1 MQTKE
6 SKGTLIDVR
15 KIVED
20 KKFNLKKQVLDL
32 KRRGIIPKLAVILAN
47 DLDSSRIY
55 VRKKR
60 EMCSEL
66 GIEEVEYML
75 DSDTT
80 TDKVLEII
88 ERLNNDDSIHGI
100 LVQLPV
106 FKHLDERKIL
116 ESISPKKDID
126 GFHPLNIG
134 KLIMGSPNIVACTPR
149 GIMSIIDS
157 TGVDL
162 TSKTAVVVGR
172 SIIVGKPISALLLN
186 RDATVITCHSKTKN
200 LKKYT
205 KMADVLVVAAGVPH
219 LITKDM
225 VKNGALVVDV
235 GINRIAGKVVGD
247 VDTENVLD
255 VAKFVTPVPGGVGIT
270 TVISLLENLVDMTRK
285 VTKDTSLRGII

>member
-1 MQTKE
+1 MSEQ
-6 SKGTLIDVR
+6 KGILIDV
-15 KIVED
+15 KSIVEN
-20 KKFNLKKQVLDL
+20 KKIFLKKKVNEL
-32 KRRGIIPKLAVILAN
+32 KRNEIVPKLAVILAN
-47 DLDSSRIY
+47 DLDASKIY

-66 GIEEVEYML
+66 GVEEIEYML
-75 DSDTT
+75 DKDTT
-80 TDKVLEII
+80 TEKVLDII
-88 ERLNNDDSIHGI
+88 NRLNEDDSVHGI

-134 KLIMGSPNIVACTPR
+134 KLLMGKPEIVACTPR
-149 GIMSIIDS
+149 GIMSIIES

-172 SIIVGKPISALLLN
+172 SIIVGKPVSALLLN
-186 RDATVITCHSKTKN
+186 KNATVITCHSKTKN

-219 LITKDM
+219 LITSDM
-225 VKNGALVVDV
+225 VKKNAIVIDV
-235 GINRIAGKVVGD
+235 GINRIDGKIIGD

-255 VAKFVTPVPGGVGIT
+255 VAKYVTPVPGGVGIT
-270 TVISLLENLVDMTRK
+270 TVVSLLENLIDMASK
-285 VTKDTSLRGII
+285 

>member
-1 MQTKE
+1 MSEQ
-6 SKGTLIDVR
+6 KGILIDV
-15 KIVED
+15 KSIVEN
-20 KKFNLKKQVLDL
+20 KKLILKKKVNEL
-32 KRRGIIPKLAVILAN
+32 KRNDIVPKLAVILAN
-47 DLDSSRIY
+47 DLDASKIY

-66 GIEEVEYML
+66 GVEEIEYML
-75 DSDTT
+75 DKDTT
-80 TDKVLEII
+80 TEKVLEII
-88 ERLNNDDSIHGI
+88 NRLNEDNSVHGI

-134 KLIMGSPNIVACTPR
+134 KLLMGKPEIVACTPR
-149 GIMSIIDS
+149 GIMSIIES

-172 SIIVGKPISALLLN
+172 SIIVGKPVSALLLN
-186 RDATVITCHSKTKN
+186 KNATVITCHSKTKN

-219 LITKDM
+219 LITSDM
-225 VKNGALVVDV
+225 VKKNAIVIDV
-235 GINRIAGKVVGD
+235 GINRIDGKIIGD
-247 VDTENVLD
+247 VDTENVLN
-255 VAKFVTPVPGGVGIT
+255 VAKYLTPVPGGVGIT
-270 TVISLLENLVDMTRK
+270 TVISLLENLIDMASK
-285 VTKDTSLRGII
+285 

>member
-1 MQTKE
+1 MILMSGQ
-6 SKGTLIDVR
+6 KGILIDV
-15 KIVED
+15 KSIVEN
-20 KKFNLKKQVLDL
+20 KKLILKKKVNEL
-32 KRRGIIPKLAVILAN
+32 KRNGIVPKLAVILAN
-47 DLDSSRIY
+47 DLDASKIY

-66 GIEEVEYML
+66 GVEEIEYML
-75 DSDTT
+75 DKDTT
-80 TDKVLEII
+80 NEKVLDII
-88 ERLNNDDSIHGI
+88 NRLNEDDSVHGI

-116 ESISPKKDID
+116 EAISPKKDID

-134 KLIMGSPNIVACTPR
+134 KLLMGKPEIVACTPR
-149 GIMSIIDS
+149 GIMSIIES

-186 RDATVITCHSKTKN
+186 KNATVITCHSKTKN

-205 KMADVLVVAAGVPH
+205 KMADVLVVAVGIPH
-219 LITKDM
+219 LITSDM
-225 VKNGALVVDV
+225 VKKNAIVIDV
-235 GINRIAGKVVGD
+235 GINRIDGKVIGD

-255 VAKFVTPVPGGVGIT
+255 VARYVTPVPGGVGIT
-270 TVISLLENLVDMTRK
+270 TVVSLLENLIDMASK
-285 VTKDTSLRGII
+285 

>member
-1 MQTKE
+1 MIWMSEQ
-6 SKGTLIDVR
+6 KGILIDV
-15 KIVED
+15 KSIVEN
-20 KKFNLKKQVLDL
+20 KKIFLKKKVNEL
-32 KRRGIIPKLAVILAN
+32 KRNGIVPKLAVILAN
-47 DLDSSRIY
+47 DLDASKIY

-66 GIEEVEYML
+66 GVEEIEYML
-75 DSDTT
+75 DKDTT
-80 TDKVLEII
+80 TEKVLDII
-88 ERLNNDDSIHGI
+88 NRLNEDDSVHGI

-134 KLIMGSPNIVACTPR
+134 KLLMGKPEIVACTPR
-149 GIMSIIDS
+149 GIMSIIES

-162 TSKTAVVVGR
+162 TSKTAVVVVR
-172 SIIVGKPISALLLN
+172 SIIVGKPVSALFLN
-186 RDATVITCHSKTKN
+186 KNATVITCHSKTKN

-219 LITKDM
+219 LITSDM
-225 VKNGALVVDV
+225 VKKNAIVIDV
-235 GINRIAGKVVGD
+235 GINRIDGKIIGD

-255 VAKFVTPVPGGVGIT
+255 VAKYVTPVPGGVGIT
-270 TVISLLENLVDMTRK
+270 TVISLLENLIDMASK
-285 VTKDTSLRGII
+285 

>member
-6 SKGTLIDVR
+6 SKGTLIDVK

-60 EMCSEL
+60 EMCSEI

-106 FKHLDERKIL
+106 FKHLDERRIL
-116 ESISPKKDID
+116 EAISPKKDID

-205 KMADVLVVAAGVPH
+205 KMADVLIVAAGVPH

-225 VKNGALVVDV
+225 VKKGALVVDV

-247 VDTENVLD
+247 VDTESVLD

-270 TVISLLENLVDMTRK
+270 TVISLLENLVDMIK
-285 VTKDTSLRGII
+285 KDGR

>member
-106 FKHLDERKIL
+106 FKHLDERRIL

-200 LKKYT
+200 LRKYT

-235 GINRIAGKVVGD
+235 GINRIDGKVVGD
-247 VDTENVLD
+247 VDTESVLD

-270 TVISLLENLVDMTRK
+270 TVISLLENLVDMIK
-285 VTKDTSLRGII
+285 KDGR

>member
-1 MQTKE
+1 MSEQ
-6 SKGTLIDVR
+6 KGILIDV
-15 KIVED
+15 KSIVEN
-20 KKFNLKKQVLDL
+20 KKLILKKKVNEL
-32 KRRGIIPKLAVILAN
+32 KRNGIVPKLAVILAN
-47 DLDSSRIY
+47 DLDASKIY

-66 GIEEVEYML
+66 GVEEIEYML
-75 DSDTT
+75 DKDTT
-80 TDKVLEII
+80 TEKVLEII
-88 ERLNNDDSIHGI
+88 NRLNEDNSVHGI

-134 KLIMGSPNIVACTPR
+134 KLLMGKPEIVACTPR
-149 GIMSIIDS
+149 GIMSIIES

-172 SIIVGKPISALLLN
+172 SIIVGKPVSALLLN
-186 RDATVITCHSKTKN
+186 KNATVITCHSKTKN

-219 LITKDM
+219 LITSDM
-225 VKNGALVVDV
+225 VKKNAIVIDV
-235 GINRIAGKVVGD
+235 GINRIDGKIIGD
-247 VDTENVLD
+247 VDTENVLN
-255 VAKFVTPVPGGVGIT
+255 VAKYLTPVPGGVGIT
-270 TVISLLENLVDMTRK
+270 TVISLLENLIDMASKKK
-285 VTKDTSLRGII
+285 VG

>member
-1 MQTKE
+1 MIWMSEQ
-6 SKGTLIDVR
+6 KGILIDV
-15 KIVED
+15 KSIVEN
-20 KKFNLKKQVLDL
+20 KKIFLKKKVNEL
-32 KRRGIIPKLAVILAN
+32 KRNGIVPKLAVILAN
-47 DLDSSRIY
+47 DLDASKIY
-55 VRKKR
+55 VTKKR

-66 GIEEVEYML
+66 GVEEIEYML
-75 DSDTT
+75 DKDTT
-80 TDKVLEII
+80 TEKVLDII
-88 ERLNNDDSIHGI
+88 NRLNEDDSVHGI

-134 KLIMGSPNIVACTPR
+134 KLLMGKPEIVACTPR
-149 GIMSIIDS
+149 GIMSIIES

-172 SIIVGKPISALLLN
+172 SIIVGKPVSALLLN
-186 RDATVITCHSKTKN
+186 KNATVITCHSKTKN

-219 LITKDM
+219 LITSDM
-225 VKNGALVVDV
+225 VKKNAIVIDV
-235 GINRIAGKVVGD
+235 GINRIDGKIIGD

-255 VAKFVTPVPGGVGIT
+255 VAKYVTPVPGGVGIT
-270 TVISLLENLVDMTRK
+270 TVISLLENLIDMASK
-285 VTKDTSLRGII
+285 

>member
-1 MQTKE
+1 MSEQ
-6 SKGTLIDVR
+6 KGILIDV
-15 KIVED
+15 KSIVEN
-20 KKFNLKKQVLDL
+20 KKIFLKKKVNEL
-32 KRRGIIPKLAVILAN
+32 KRNGIVPKLAVILAN
-47 DLDSSRIY
+47 DLNASKIY

-66 GIEEVEYML
+66 GVEEIEYML
-75 DSDTT
+75 DKDTT
-80 TDKVLEII
+80 TEKVLDII
-88 ERLNNDDSIHGI
+88 NRLNEDDSVHGI

-134 KLIMGSPNIVACTPR
+134 KLLMGKPEIVACTPR
-149 GIMSIIDS
+149 GIMSIIES

-172 SIIVGKPISALLLN
+172 SIIVGKPVSALLLN
-186 RDATVITCHSKTKN
+186 KNATVITCHSKTKN

-219 LITKDM
+219 LITSDM
-225 VKNGALVVDV
+225 VKKNAIVIDV
-235 GINRIAGKVVGD
+235 GINRIDGKIIGD

-255 VAKFVTPVPGGVGIT
+255 VAKYVTPVPGGVGIT
-270 TVISLLENLVDMTRK
+270 TVISLLENLIDMASK
-285 VTKDTSLRGII
+285 

>member
-6 SKGTLIDVR
+6 SKGTLIDVK

-60 EMCSEL
+60 EMCSEI

-106 FKHLDERKIL
+106 FKHLDERRIL

-186 RDATVITCHSKTKN
+186 RDATVITCHSKTNN

-225 VKNGALVVDV
+225 VKKGALVVDV

-247 VDTENVLD
+247 VDTESVLD

-270 TVISLLENLVDMTRK
+270 TVISLLENLVDIIK
-285 VTKDTSLRGII
+285 KDGR

>member
-1 MQTKE
+1 MSEQ
-6 SKGTLIDVR
+6 KGILIDV
-15 KIVED
+15 KSIVEN
-20 KKFNLKKQVLDL
+20 KKIFLKKKVNEL
-32 KRRGIIPKLAVILAN
+32 KRNGIVPKLAVILAN
-47 DLDSSRIY
+47 DLDASKIY

-66 GIEEVEYML
+66 GVEEIEYML
-75 DSDTT
+75 DKDTT
-80 TDKVLEII
+80 TEKVLDII
-88 ERLNNDDSIHGI
+88 NRLNEDDSVHGI

-134 KLIMGSPNIVACTPR
+134 KLLMGKPEIVACTPR
-149 GIMSIIDS
+149 GIMSIIES

-172 SIIVGKPISALLLN
+172 SIIVGKPVSALLLN
-186 RDATVITCHSKTKN
+186 KNATVITCHSKTKN

-219 LITKDM
+219 LITSDM
-225 VKNGALVVDV
+225 VKKNAIVIDV
-235 GINRIAGKVVGD
+235 GINRIDGKIIGD

-255 VAKFVTPVPGGVGIT
+255 VAKYVTPVPGGVGIT
-270 TVISLLENLVDMTRK
+270 TVVSLLENLIDMASK
-285 VTKDTSLRGII
+285 

>member
-1 MQTKE
+1 MSEQ
-6 SKGTLIDVR
+6 KGILIDV
-15 KIVED
+15 KSIVEN
-20 KKFNLKKQVLDL
+20 KKLTLKKKVNEL
-32 KRRGIIPKLAVILAN
+32 KRNGIVPKLAVILAN
-47 DLDSSRIY
+47 DLDASKIY

-66 GIEEVEYML
+66 GVEEIEYML
-75 DSDTT
+75 DKDTT
-80 TDKVLEII
+80 TEKVLDII
-88 ERLNNDDSIHGI
+88 NRLNEDDSVHGI

-116 ESISPKKDID
+116 EAISPKKDID

-134 KLIMGSPNIVACTPR
+134 KLLMGKPEIVACTPR
-149 GIMSIIDS
+149 GIMSIIES

-186 RDATVITCHSKTKN
+186 KNATVITCHSKTKN

-219 LITKDM
+219 LITSDM
-225 VKNGALVVDV
+225 VKKNAIVIDV
-235 GINRIAGKVVGD
+235 GINRIDGKIIGD

-255 VAKFVTPVPGGVGIT
+255 VAKYVTPVPGGVGIT
-270 TVISLLENLVDMTRK
+270 TVVSLLENLIDMASK
-285 VTKDTSLRGII
+285 

>member
-1 MQTKE
+1 MNEQR
-6 SKGTLIDVR
+6 GTLIDV
-15 KIVED
+15 KSIVEN
-20 KKFNLKKQVLDL
+20 KKLIIKKKVKEL
-32 KRRGIIPKLAVILAN
+32 KRNGIVPKLAVILAN
-47 DLDSSRIY
+47 DLDASKIY

-66 GIEEVEYML
+66 GVEEIEYML
-75 DSDTT
+75 DKDTT
-80 TDKVLEII
+80 TEKVLDII
-88 ERLNNDDSIHGI
+88 NRLNEDDSVHGI

-134 KLIMGSPNIVACTPR
+134 KLLMGKPEIVACTPR
-149 GIMSIIDS
+149 GIMSIIES

-186 RDATVITCHSKTKN
+186 KNATVITCHSKTKN
-200 LKKYT
+200 LRKYT

-219 LITKDM
+219 LITSDM
-225 VKNGALVVDV
+225 VKKNAIVIDV
-235 GINRIAGKVVGD
+235 GINRIDGKVIGD
-247 VDTENVLD
+247 VDTENVLNI
-255 VAKFVTPVPGGVGIT
+255 AKYVTPVPGGVGIT
-270 TVISLLENLVDMTRK
+270 TVISLIENLIDM
-285 VTKDTSLRGII
+285 VSL

>member
-1 MQTKE
+1 MSEQ
-6 SKGTLIDVR
+6 KGILIDV
-15 KIVED
+15 KSIVEN
-20 KKFNLKKQVLDL
+20 KKLILKKKVNGL
-32 KRRGIIPKLAVILAN
+32 KRNGIVPKLAVILAN
-47 DLDSSRIY
+47 DLDASKIY

-66 GIEEVEYML
+66 GVEEIEYML
-75 DSDTT
+75 DKDTT
-80 TDKVLEII
+80 TEKVLEII
-88 ERLNNDDSIHGI
+88 NRLNEDNSVHGI

-134 KLIMGSPNIVACTPR
+134 KLLMGKPEIVACTPR
-149 GIMSIIDS
+149 GIVSIIES

-172 SIIVGKPISALLLN
+172 SIIVGKPVSALLLN
-186 RDATVITCHSKTKN
+186 KNATVITCHSKTKN

-219 LITKDM
+219 LITSDM
-225 VKNGALVVDV
+225 VKKNAIVIDV
-235 GINRIAGKVVGD
+235 GINRIDGKIIGD
-247 VDTENVLD
+247 VDTENVLN
-255 VAKFVTPVPGGVGIT
+255 VAKYLTPVPGGVGIT
-270 TVISLLENLVDMTRK
+270 TVISLLENLIDMASK
-285 VTKDTSLRGII
+285 

>member
-1 MQTKE
+1 MSEQ
-6 SKGTLIDVR
+6 KGILIDV
-15 KIVED
+15 KSIVEN
-20 KKFNLKKQVLDL
+20 KKLILKKKVNGL
-32 KRRGIIPKLAVILAN
+32 KRNGIVPKLAVILAN
-47 DLDSSRIY
+47 DLDASKIY

-66 GIEEVEYML
+66 GVEEIEYML
-75 DSDTT
+75 DKDTT
-80 TDKVLEII
+80 TEKVLEII
-88 ERLNNDDSIHGI
+88 NRLNEDNSVHGI

-134 KLIMGSPNIVACTPR
+134 KLLMGKPEIVACTPR
-149 GIMSIIDS
+149 GIMSIIES

-172 SIIVGKPISALLLN
+172 SIIVGKPVSALLLN
-186 RDATVITCHSKTKN
+186 KNATVITCHSKTKN

-219 LITKDM
+219 LITSDM
-225 VKNGALVVDV
+225 VKKNAIVIDV
-235 GINRIAGKVVGD
+235 GINRIDGKIIGD

-255 VAKFVTPVPGGVGIT
+255 VAKYVTPVPGGVGIT
-270 TVISLLENLVDMTRK
+270 TVISLLENLIDMASK
-285 VTKDTSLRGII
+285 

>member
-1 MQTKE
+1 MSEQ
-6 SKGTLIDVR
+6 KGILIDV
-15 KIVED
+15 KSIVEN
-20 KKFNLKKQVLDL
+20 KKLTLKKKVNEL
-32 KRRGIIPKLAVILAN
+32 KRNGIVPKLAVILAN
-47 DLDSSRIY
+47 DLDASKIY

-66 GIEEVEYML
+66 GVEEIEYML
-75 DSDTT
+75 DKDTT
-80 TDKVLEII
+80 TEKVLDII
-88 ERLNNDDSIHGI
+88 NRLNEDDSVHGI

-116 ESISPKKDID
+116 EAISPKKDID

-134 KLIMGSPNIVACTPR
+134 KLLMGKPEIVACTPR
-149 GIMSIIDS
+149 GIMSIIES

-186 RDATVITCHSKTKN
+186 KNATVITCHSKTKN

-219 LITKDM
+219 LITSDM
-225 VKNGALVVDV
+225 VKKNAIVIDV
-235 GINRIAGKVVGD
+235 GINRIDGKVIGD

-255 VAKFVTPVPGGVGIT
+255 VAKYVTPVPGGVGIT
-270 TVISLLENLVDMTRK
+270 TVVSLLENLIDMASK
-285 VTKDTSLRGII
+285 

>member
-1 MQTKE
+1 MSEQ
-6 SKGTLIDVR
+6 KGILIDV
-15 KIVED
+15 KSIVEN
-20 KKFNLKKQVLDL
+20 KKLILKKKVNEL
-32 KRRGIIPKLAVILAN
+32 KRNGIVPKLAVILAN
-47 DLDSSRIY
+47 DLDASKIY

-66 GIEEVEYML
+66 GVEEIEYML
-75 DSDTT
+75 DKDTT
-80 TDKVLEII
+80 TEKVLDII
-88 ERLNNDDSIHGI
+88 NRLNEDDSVHGI

-116 ESISPKKDID
+116 EAISPKKDID

-134 KLIMGSPNIVACTPR
+134 KLLMGKPEIVACTPR
-149 GIMSIIDS
+149 GIMSIIES

-186 RDATVITCHSKTKN
+186 KNATVITCHSKTKN

-219 LITKDM
+219 LITSDM
-225 VKNGALVVDV
+225 VKKNAIVIDV
-235 GINRIAGKVVGD
+235 GINRIDGKVIGD

-255 VAKFVTPVPGGVGIT
+255 VAKYVTPVPGGVGIT
-270 TVISLLENLVDMTRK
+270 TVVSLLENLIDMASK
-285 VTKDTSLRGII
+285 

>member
-1 MQTKE
+1 MSEQ
-6 SKGTLIDVR
+6 KGILIDV
-15 KIVED
+15 KSIVEN
-20 KKFNLKKQVLDL
+20 KKIFLKMKVNEL
-32 KRRGIIPKLAVILAN
+32 KRNGIVPKLAVILAN
-47 DLDSSRIY
+47 DLDASKIY

-66 GIEEVEYML
+66 GVEEIEYML
-75 DSDTT
+75 DKDTT
-80 TDKVLEII
+80 TEKVLDII
-88 ERLNNDDSIHGI
+88 NRLNEDDSVHGI

-134 KLIMGSPNIVACTPR
+134 KLLMGKPEIVACTPR
-149 GIMSIIDS
+149 GIMSIIES

-172 SIIVGKPISALLLN
+172 SIIVGKPVSALLLN
-186 RDATVITCHSKTKN
+186 KNATVITCHSKTKN

-219 LITKDM
+219 LITSDM
-225 VKNGALVVDV
+225 VKKNAIVIDV
-235 GINRIAGKVVGD
+235 GINRIDGKIIGD

-255 VAKFVTPVPGGVGIT
+255 VAKYVTPVPGGVGIT
-270 TVISLLENLVDMTRK
+270 TVVSLLENLIDMASK
-285 VTKDTSLRGII
+285 

>member
-1 MQTKE
+1 MSEQ
-6 SKGTLIDVR
+6 KGILIDV
-15 KIVED
+15 KSIVEN
-20 KKFNLKKQVLDL
+20 KKLALKKKVNEL
-32 KRRGIIPKLAVILAN
+32 KRNGIVPKLAVILAN
-47 DLDSSRIY
+47 DLDASKIY

-66 GIEEVEYML
+66 GVEEIEYML
-75 DSDTT
+75 DKDTT
-80 TDKVLEII
+80 TEKVLDII
-88 ERLNNDDSIHGI
+88 NRLNEDDSVHGV

-126 GFHPLNIG
+126 GFHPLNLG
-134 KLIMGSPNIVACTPR
+134 KLLMGKPEIVACTPR
-149 GIMSIIDS
+149 GIMSIIES

-186 RDATVITCHSKTKN
+186 KNATVITCHSKTKN

-219 LITKDM
+219 LITSDM
-225 VKNGALVVDV
+225 VKKNAIVIDV
-235 GINRIAGKVVGD
+235 GINRIDGKVIGD

-255 VAKFVTPVPGGVGIT
+255 VARYVTPVPGGVGIT
-270 TVISLLENLVDMTRK
+270 TVVSLLENLIDMASK
-285 VTKDTSLRGII
+285 

>member
-1 MQTKE
+1 MSEQ
-6 SKGTLIDVR
+6 KGILIDV
-15 KIVED
+15 KSIVEN
-20 KKFNLKKQVLDL
+20 KKLILKKKVNEL
-32 KRRGIIPKLAVILAN
+32 KRNGIVPKLAVILAN
-47 DLDSSRIY
+47 DIDASKIY

-66 GIEEVEYML
+66 GVEEIEYML
-75 DSDTT
+75 DKDTT
-80 TDKVLEII
+80 TEKVLEII
-88 ERLNNDDSIHGI
+88 NRLNEDDSVHGI

-134 KLIMGSPNIVACTPR
+134 KLLMGKPEIVACTPR
-149 GIMSIIDS
+149 GIMSIIES

-172 SIIVGKPISALLLN
+172 SIIVGKPVSALLLN
-186 RDATVITCHSKTKN
+186 KNATVITCHSKTKN

-219 LITKDM
+219 LITSDM
-225 VKNGALVVDV
+225 VKKNAIVIDV
-235 GINRIAGKVVGD
+235 GINRIGGKIIGD

-255 VAKFVTPVPGGVGIT
+255 VAKYVTPVPGGVGIT
-270 TVISLLENLVDMTRK
+270 TVVSLLENLIDMASK
-285 VTKDTSLRGII
+285 

>member
-1 MQTKE
+1 MIWMSEQ
-6 SKGTLIDVR
+6 KGILIDV
-15 KIVED
+15 KSIVEN
-20 KKFNLKKQVLDL
+20 KKIFLKKKVNEL
-32 KRRGIIPKLAVILAN
+32 KRNGIVPKLAVILAN
-47 DLDSSRIY
+47 DLDASKIY

-66 GIEEVEYML
+66 GVEEIEYML
-75 DSDTT
+75 DKDTT
-80 TDKVLEII
+80 TEKVLDII
-88 ERLNNDDSIHGI
+88 NRLNEDDSVHGI

-134 KLIMGSPNIVACTPR
+134 KLLMGKPEIVACTPR
-149 GIMSIIDS
+149 GIMSIIES

-172 SIIVGKPISALLLN
+172 SIIVGKPVSALLLN
-186 RDATVITCHSKTKN
+186 KNATVITCHSKTKN

-219 LITKDM
+219 LITSDM
-225 VKNGALVVDV
+225 VKKNAIVIDV
-235 GINRIAGKVVGD
+235 GINRIDGKIIGD

-255 VAKFVTPVPGGVGIT
+255 VAKYVTPVPGGVGIT
-270 TVISLLENLVDMTRK
+270 TVVSLLENLIDMASK
-285 VTKDTSLRGII
+285 

>member
-1 MQTKE
+1 MSEQ
-6 SKGTLIDVR
+6 KGILIDV
-15 KIVED
+15 KSIVEN
-20 KKFNLKKQVLDL
+20 KKLILKKKVNEL
-32 KRRGIIPKLAVILAN
+32 KRNGIVPKLAVILAN
-47 DLDSSRIY
+47 DLDASKIY

-66 GIEEVEYML
+66 GVEEIEYML
-75 DSDTT
+75 DKDTT
-80 TDKVLEII
+80 TEKVLDII
-88 ERLNNDDSIHGI
+88 NRLNEDDSVHGI

-116 ESISPKKDID
+116 ETISPKKDID

-134 KLIMGSPNIVACTPR
+134 KLLMGKPEIVACTPR
-149 GIMSIIDS
+149 GIMSIIES

-172 SIIVGKPISALLLN
+172 SIIVGKPVSALLLN
-186 RDATVITCHSKTKN
+186 KNATVITCHSKTKN

-219 LITKDM
+219 LITSDM
-225 VKNGALVVDV
+225 VKKNAIVIDV
-235 GINRIAGKVVGD
+235 GINRIDGKVIGD

-255 VAKFVTPVPGGVGIT
+255 VARYVTPVPGGVGIT
-270 TVISLLENLVDMTRK
+270 TVVSLLENLIDMASK
-285 VTKDTSLRGII
+285 

>member
-1 MQTKE
+1 MSEQ
-6 SKGTLIDVR
+6 KGILIDV
-15 KIVED
+15 KSIVEN
-20 KKFNLKKQVLDL
+20 KKIFLKKKVNKL
-32 KRRGIIPKLAVILAN
+32 KRNEIVPKLAVILAN
-47 DLDSSRIY
+47 DLDASKIY

-66 GIEEVEYML
+66 GVEEIEYML
-75 DSDTT
+75 DKDTT
-80 TDKVLEII
+80 TEKVLDII
-88 ERLNNDDSIHGI
+88 NRLNDDDSVHGI

-134 KLIMGSPNIVACTPR
+134 KLLMGKPEIVACTPR
-149 GIMSIIDS
+149 GIMSIIES

-172 SIIVGKPISALLLN
+172 SIIVGKPVSALLLN
-186 RDATVITCHSKTKN
+186 KNATVITCHSKTKN

-219 LITKDM
+219 LITSDM
-225 VKNGALVVDV
+225 VKKNAIVIDV
-235 GINRIAGKVVGD
+235 GINRIDGKVIGD

-255 VAKFVTPVPGGVGIT
+255 VAKYVTPVPGGVGIT
-270 TVISLLENLVDMTRK
+270 TVISLLENLIDMASK
-285 VTKDTSLRGII
+285 

>member
-1 MQTKE
+1 MSEQ
-6 SKGTLIDVR
+6 KGILIDV
-15 KIVED
+15 KSIVEN
-20 KKFNLKKQVLDL
+20 KKLILKKKVNEL
-32 KRRGIIPKLAVILAN
+32 KRKGIVPKLAVILAN
-47 DLDSSRIY
+47 DLDASKIY

-66 GIEEVEYML
+66 GVEEIEYML
-75 DSDTT
+75 DKDTT
-80 TDKVLEII
+80 TEKVLDII
-88 ERLNNDDSIHGI
+88 NRLNEDDSVHGI

-116 ESISPKKDID
+116 ETISPKKDID

-134 KLIMGSPNIVACTPR
+134 KLLMGKPEIVACTPR
-149 GIMSIIDS
+149 GIMSIIES

-172 SIIVGKPISALLLN
+172 SIIVGKPVSALLLN
-186 RDATVITCHSKTKN
+186 KNATVITCHSKTKN

-219 LITKDM
+219 LITSDM
-225 VKNGALVVDV
+225 VKKNAIVIDV
-235 GINRIAGKVVGD
+235 GINRIDGKVIGD

-255 VAKFVTPVPGGVGIT
+255 VARYVTPVPGGVGIT
-270 TVISLLENLVDMTRK
+270 TVVSLLENLIDMASK
-285 VTKDTSLRGII
+285 

>member
-186 RDATVITCHSKTKN
+186 RDATVITCHSKTNN

-235 GINRIAGKVVGD
+235 GINRIDGKVVGD

-270 TVISLLENLVDMTRK
+270 TVISLLENLVDMIK
-285 VTKDTSLRGII
+285 KDGR

>member
-1 MQTKE
+1 MSEQ
-6 SKGTLIDVR
+6 KGILIDV
-15 KIVED
+15 KSIVEN
-20 KKFNLKKQVLDL
+20 KKIFLKKKVNEL
-32 KRRGIIPKLAVILAN
+32 KRNGIVPKLAVILAN
-47 DLDSSRIY
+47 DLDASKIY

-66 GIEEVEYML
+66 GVEEIEYML
-75 DSDTT
+75 DKDTT
-80 TDKVLEII
+80 TEKVLDII
-88 ERLNNDDSIHGI
+88 NRLNEDDSVHGI

-134 KLIMGSPNIVACTPR
+134 KLLMGKPEIVACTPR
-149 GIMSIIDS
+149 GIMSIIES

-172 SIIVGKPISALLLN
+172 SIIVGKPVSALLLN
-186 RDATVITCHSKTKN
+186 KNATVITCHSKTKN

-219 LITKDM
+219 LITSDM
-225 VKNGALVVDV
+225 VKKNAIVIDV
-235 GINRIAGKVVGD
+235 GINRIDGKIIGD

-255 VAKFVTPVPGGVGIT
+255 VAKYVTPVPGGVGIT
-270 TVISLLENLVDMTRK
+270 TVISLLENLIDMASK
-285 VTKDTSLRGII
+285 

>member
-1 MQTKE
+1 MSEQ
-6 SKGTLIDVR
+6 KGSLIDV
-15 KIVED
+15 KSIVEN
-20 KKFNLKKQVLDL
+20 KKLILKKKVNEL
-32 KRRGIIPKLAVILAN
+32 KRNGIVPKLAVILAN
-47 DLDSSRIY
+47 DLDASKIY

-66 GIEEVEYML
+66 GVEEIEYML
-75 DSDTT
+75 DKDTT
-80 TDKVLEII
+80 TEKVLEII
-88 ERLNNDDSIHGI
+88 NRLNEDNSVHGI

-134 KLIMGSPNIVACTPR
+134 KLLMGKPEIVACTPR
-149 GIMSIIDS
+149 GIMSIIES

-172 SIIVGKPISALLLN
+172 SIIVGKPVSALLLN
-186 RDATVITCHSKTKN
+186 KNATVITCHSKTKN

-219 LITKDM
+219 LITSDM
-225 VKNGALVVDV
+225 VKKNAIVIDV
-235 GINRIAGKVVGD
+235 GINRIDGKIIGD
-247 VDTENVLD
+247 VDTENVLN
-255 VAKFVTPVPGGVGIT
+255 VAKYLTPVPGGVGIT
-270 TVISLLENLVDMTRK
+270 TVISLLENLIDMASK
-285 VTKDTSLRGII
+285 

>member
-1 MQTKE
+1 MSEQ
-6 SKGTLIDVR
+6 KGILIDV
-15 KIVED
+15 KSIVEN
-20 KKFNLKKQVLDL
+20 KKIFLKKKVNEL
-32 KRRGIIPKLAVILAN
+32 KRNGIVPKLAVILAN
-47 DLDSSRIY
+47 DLDASKIY

-66 GIEEVEYML
+66 GVEEIEYML
-75 DSDTT
+75 DKDTT
-80 TDKVLEII
+80 TEKVLDII
-88 ERLNNDDSIHGI
+88 NRLNDDDSVHGI

-134 KLIMGSPNIVACTPR
+134 KLLMGKPEIVACTPR
-149 GIMSIIDS
+149 GIMSIIES

-172 SIIVGKPISALLLN
+172 SIIVGKPVSALLLN
-186 RDATVITCHSKTKN
+186 KNATVITCHSKTKN
-200 LKKYT
+200 YT

-219 LITKDM
+219 LITSDM
-225 VKNGALVVDV
+225 VKKNAIVIDV
-235 GINRIAGKVVGD
+235 GINRIDGKIIGD

-255 VAKFVTPVPGGVGIT
+255 VAKYVTPVPGGVGIT
-270 TVISLLENLVDMTRK
+270 TVISLLENLIDMASK
-285 VTKDTSLRGII
+285 

>member
-1 MQTKE
+1 MSEQ
-6 SKGTLIDVR
+6 KGILIDV
-15 KIVED
+15 KSIVEN
-20 KKFNLKKQVLDL
+20 KKIFLKKKVNEL
-32 KRRGIIPKLAVILAN
+32 KRNGIVPKLAVILAN
-47 DLDSSRIY
+47 DLDASKIY

-66 GIEEVEYML
+66 GVEEIEYMF
-75 DSDTT
+75 DKDTT
-80 TDKVLEII
+80 TEKVLDII
-88 ERLNNDDSIHGI
+88 NRLNEDDSVHGI

-134 KLIMGSPNIVACTPR
+134 KLLMGKPEIVACTPR
-149 GIMSIIDS
+149 GIMSIIES

-172 SIIVGKPISALLLN
+172 SIIVGKPVSALLLN
-186 RDATVITCHSKTKN
+186 KNATVITCHSKTKN

-219 LITKDM
+219 LITSDM
-225 VKNGALVVDV
+225 VKKNAIVIDV
-235 GINRIAGKVVGD
+235 GINRIDGKIIGD

-255 VAKFVTPVPGGVGIT
+255 VAKYVTPVPGGVGIT
-270 TVISLLENLVDMTRK
+270 TVVSLLENLIDMASK
-285 VTKDTSLRGII
+285 

>member
-1 MQTKE
+1 MSEQ
-6 SKGTLIDVR
+6 KGILIDV
-15 KIVED
+15 KSIVEN
-20 KKFNLKKQVLDL
+20 KKIFLKKKVNEL
-32 KRRGIIPKLAVILAN
+32 KRNEIVPKLAVILAN
-47 DLDSSRIY
+47 DLDASKIY

-66 GIEEVEYML
+66 GVEEIEYML
-75 DSDTT
+75 DKDTT
-80 TDKVLEII
+80 TEKVLDII
-88 ERLNNDDSIHGI
+88 NRLNDDDSVHGI

-134 KLIMGSPNIVACTPR
+134 KLLMGKPEIVACTPR
-149 GIMSIIDS
+149 GIMSIIES

-172 SIIVGKPISALLLN
+172 SIIVGKPVSALLLN
-186 RDATVITCHSKTKN
+186 KNATVITCHSKTKN

-219 LITKDM
+219 LITSDM
-225 VKNGALVVDV
+225 VKKNAIVIDV
-235 GINRIAGKVVGD
+235 GINRIDGKIIGD

-255 VAKFVTPVPGGVGIT
+255 VAKYVTPVPGGVGIT
-270 TVISLLENLVDMTRK
+270 TVISLLENLIDMASK
-285 VTKDTSLRGII
+285 

>member
-1 MQTKE
+1 METEE
-6 SKGTLIDVR
+6 SKGTLIDVK
-15 KIVED
+15 KIVEE
-20 KKFNLKKQVLDL
+20 KKFNLKKQVIDL
-32 KRRGIIPKLAVILAN
+32 KRRGIMPKLAVILAN
-47 DLDSSRIY
+47 DLDSSKIY

-80 TDKVLEII
+80 TDKMLEIV
-88 ERLNNDDSIHGI
+88 ERLNNDDSVHGI

-106 FKHLDERKIL
+106 FKHLDERRIL
-116 ESISPKKDID
+116 EAISPKKDID
-126 GFHPLNIG
+126 GFHPINIG
-134 KLIMGSPNIVACTPR
+134 KLVMGSPNIVACTPR

-186 RDATVITCHSKTKN
+186 RDATVITCHSRTKN

-205 KMADVLVVAAGVPH
+205 KMADVLVVAAGDPH

-235 GINRIAGKVVGD
+235 GINRIDGKVVGD

-270 TVISLLENLVDMTRK
+270 TVISLLENLVDMIEK
-285 VTKDTSLRGII
+285 FFI

>member
-1 MQTKE
+1 MNEQR
-6 SKGTLIDVR
+6 GTLIDV
-15 KIVED
+15 KSIVEN
-20 KKFNLKKQVLDL
+20 KKLIIKKKVKEL
-32 KRRGIIPKLAVILAN
+32 KRNGIVPKLAVILAN
-47 DLDSSRIY
+47 DLDASKIY

-66 GIEEVEYML
+66 GVEEIEYML
-75 DSDTT
+75 DEDTT
-80 TDKVLEII
+80 TEKVLDII
-88 ERLNNDDSIHGI
+88 NRLNEDDSVHGI

-134 KLIMGSPNIVACTPR
+134 KLLMGKPEIVACTPR
-149 GIMSIIDS
+149 GIMSIIES

-186 RDATVITCHSKTKN
+186 KNATVITCHSKTKN
-200 LKKYT
+200 LRKYT

-219 LITKDM
+219 LITSDM
-225 VKNGALVVDV
+225 VKKNAIVIDV
-235 GINRIAGKVVGD
+235 GINRIDGKVIGD
-247 VDTENVLD
+247 VDTENVLNI
-255 VAKFVTPVPGGVGIT
+255 AKYVTPVPGGVGIT
-270 TVISLLENLVDMTRK
+270 TVVSLLENLIDMASK
-285 VTKDTSLRGII
+285 